1 MAMIRTDW
9 APKPVEFAFPE
20 EGQVHVWR
28 VSLLQEAVGQFWD
41 PILSQEELQR
51 AARFAFE
58 RDRHTYTVTRG
69 ILRTLLGQYLAL
81 PPAAIRFVYN
91 PFGKPTLASQQNP
104 RHLTF
109 NVSHSH
115 HFSLLAFGAA
125 VDLGIDVEH
134 SGKSALADLVPM
146 VCSPMEQDQFRKM
159 LPADRER
166 AFLRLWTHKEAILKT
181 LGTGLSVSPERIE
194 VILPLEEPV
203 QLWKGIPEM
212 EEIADWSLCE
222 LSVQEDYAAAL
233 AVRARPIAVS
243 LWEWSER
250 IAS

>member
-1 MAMIRTDW
+1 MIRTDW
-9 APKPVEFAFPE
+9 ALKAGALAFPE

-28 VSLLQEAVGQFWD
+28 VSLLQEDVGHRWIA
-41 PILSQEELQR
+41 ILSQEELQR

-81 PPAAIRFVYN
+81 PPAAIRFLYN
-91 PFGKPTLASQQNP
+91 PFGKPSLDFQQNP

-125 VDLGIDVEH
+125 VDLGVDVEH
-134 SGKSALADLVPM
+134 AGKIALADLVPI
-146 VCSPMEQDQFRKM
+146 VCSPREQDQFRTM
-159 LPADRER
+159 RPADRER
-166 AFLRLWTHKEAILKT
+166 AFLRLWTHKEAMLKT
-181 LGTGLSVSPERIE
+181 LGAGLSISPDRIE
-194 VILPLEEPV
+194 VTLPLEEPV
-203 QLWKGIPEM
+203 RLVKGIPEM

-233 AVRARPIAVS
+233 AVRARPIAVR
-243 LWEWSER
+243 LWDWR
-250 IAS
+250 